1 MQTSESPLG
10 MESSKHSVRLKASKL
25 HIRKN
30 TYMMMV
36 RRMENVTNSRT
47 STKQRFSLQNG
58 FDRYLN
64 KAHKQQADHNK
75 SCCSRIYCLW
85 TVIDSQWL

>member
-1 MQTSESPLG
+1 MQISESPLG
-10 MESSKHSVRLKASKL
+10 MESGKHSVRLKVSEL
-25 HIRKN
+25 HIRQN
-30 TYMMMV
+30 TYMMMD

-64 KAHKQQADHNK
+64 KAHKHQADYNK
-75 SCCSRIYCLW
+75 FF
-85 TVIDSQWL
+85 VV

>member
-64 KAHKQQADHNK
+64 KTHKQ
-75 SCCSRIYCLW
+75 
-85 TVIDSQWL
+85 